1 MIDAYRKKE
10 LIDRIDEVE
19 TVECPG
25 GPHDGCCEFCN
36 GSCFT
41 YKLDGIVLT
50 DEETDLVDNGLEYW
64 TYSIIQTMGGE

>member
-1 MIDAYRKKE
+1 M
-10 LIDRIDEVE
+10 DEIE

-25 GPHDGCCEFCN
+25 GPHDGCCEFCK

-50 DEETDLVDNGLEYW
+50 DEETDFVDSDYG
-64 TYSIIQTMGGE
+64 IK